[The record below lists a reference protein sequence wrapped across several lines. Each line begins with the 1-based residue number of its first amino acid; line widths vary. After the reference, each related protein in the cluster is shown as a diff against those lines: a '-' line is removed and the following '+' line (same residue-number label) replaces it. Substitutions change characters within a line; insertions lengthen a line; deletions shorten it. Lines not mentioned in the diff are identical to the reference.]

1 MRNIRNINIR
11 YDSVPFPVPHDNYP
25 FTWKIIS
32 LHMIIVGFLSTILVI
47 IINSSDNSSW
57 LDCFSS
63 VGSIS
68 SIYGIV
74 LTLWQLNK
82 VKRVAQAAKDAA
94 MSKTKEIE
102 MLTTY
107 SSLQREKEMCN
118 SIVSY
123 INGKQF
129 EAAAIKLDTIR
140 EHLIE
145 IITKQSLYEDDIKI
159 IHNIISDIGNDSV
172 NMRKYWM
179 ESFELDTCKV
189 IEHIISLSNILA
201 KLFCKIKK

>member
-1 MRNIRNINIR
+1 M
-11 YDSVPFPVPHDNYP
+11 
-25 FTWKIIS
+25 
-32 LHMIIVGFLSTILVI
+32 STILVI
-47 IINSSDNSSW
+47 TINSSDNSSW
-57 LDCFSS
+57 LDCFSG

-179 ESFELDTCKV
+179 ESFELDTSKV
-189 IEHIISLSNILA
+189 IKHIVSLSNILA
-201 KLFCKIKK
+201 ELSCKIKK